1 MGRKSRSGPAILS
14 SLVFFFFLFFFVV
27 WENPPDM
34 TLFFWHFL
42 IWHDVAFMDRQR
54 SLMVHSCFGWFFSL
68 LRSRTSSTTETVS
81 TVKIIWSN
89 STMETLALFWCMRR
103 PPPSVELTVH
113 EKNCRPF
120 YGATTLQE
128 FYKIIVQINLSFSR
142 VLLPHTLI
150 FKKIKLKI
158 FLRIIILTIS
168 VLKYY
173 VCYISSD
180 LYFKIILCHIH

>member
-14 SLVFFFFLFFFVV
+14 SLVFFFFLFFCGVRKSS
-27 WENPPDM
+27 WYD
-34 TLFFWHFL
+34 TFFLDISWYDT
-42 IWHDVAFMDRQR
+42 DVAFMDRQR

-173 VCYISSD
+173 IIYVIHRQIYI
-180 LYFKIILCHIH
+180 LK